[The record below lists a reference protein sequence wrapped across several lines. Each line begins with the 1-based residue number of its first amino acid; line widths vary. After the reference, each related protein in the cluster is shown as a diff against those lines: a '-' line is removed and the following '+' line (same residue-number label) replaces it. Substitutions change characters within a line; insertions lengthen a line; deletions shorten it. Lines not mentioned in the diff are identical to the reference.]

1 MLYPTSREQ
10 VTEIYVATFMRAPDT
25 AGLLYWS
32 NHAGLNIEQIAES
45 FFHQPETESKYPDS
59 MSPTE
64 FVTTIYN
71 NVFNRDPDPAGL
83 EYWVDGLT
91 NGSITRSG
99 MIIAVVNGAQ
109 GQDQRIL
116 DNKTE
121 VGLYFAQNA
130 ASATLEQAYEVM
142 AGVTSEGSSVEAAL
156 AEIDI
161 LADHHTIPPA
171 PIMDLTIHI
180 DTIEGSDIDSTINGL
195 VDTDDTSKNT
205 LNDEDMIDGGGG
217 SDTLILKVS
226 GGAGTTSAIA
236 HMENVETLTIESSAT
251 ADQAFDLA
259 GTTGITDI
267 KTSGVGTA
275 GLTFS
280 NVATIVN
287 LELGVSAA
295 ISTTVTYS
303 AATGTTDTMDV
314 KITTAAAQTLKVE
327 GIETLN
333 VETGSGVQE
342 LNISD
347 AALESV
353 VVTGAGDLTLSA
365 VSAADSALTVDG
377 SAATGNLTIG
387 STIIDTAGATVSGG
401 SGNDTIV
408 ASSTASGKT
417 LTVSGNGGDDTIS
430 VAAGV
435 AGSISQ
441 VTGGAGVD
449 EMTAGAGT
457 DTFNFANSGD
467 TGITEATADKIISFA
482 TGTDKINFATLAA
495 GVATNFDGATV
506 AVADFAAAKTAADG
520 ILDGTIIYSYQF
532 DGTNGYLFVDN
543 DADGTADEAIVIS
556 ALAAGGVDFGDILA

>member
-10 VTEIYVATFMRAPDT
+10 VAEIYVATFMRAPDT

-32 NHAGLNIEQIAES
+32 DHAGLNIEQIAES
-45 FFHQPETESKYPDS
+45 FFHQPETEAKYPDS
-59 MSPTE
+59 MSPTV

-91 NGSITRSG
+91 NGSITKSE
-99 MIIAVVNGAQ
+99 MIITVVNGAQ

-142 AGVTSEGSSVEAAL
+142 ANVTSEGSSVEAAL

-161 LADHHTIPPA
+161 LADHNTIPPA
-171 PIMDLTIHI
+171 PIMDLTINI

-195 VDTDDTSKNT
+195 IDTDDTSKNT

-226 GGAGTTSAIA
+226 GSAGTTSAIA
-236 HMENVETLTIESSAT
+236 HMENVETLTVESSAT

-267 KTSGVGTA
+267 KTSGSGTA

-280 NVATIVN
+280 NVASIVN

-303 AATGTTDTMDV
+303 AATDTMDV

-342 LNISD
+342 LNIGD
-347 AALESV
+347 TALESV

-365 VSAADSALTVDG
+365 VSAADQDRGLKGRTRWP
-377 SAATGNLTIG
+377 T
-387 STIIDTAGATVSGG
+387 STFPPPTSPPGRP
-401 SGNDTIV
+401 
-408 ASSTASGKT
+408 
-417 LTVSGNGGDDTIS
+417 
-430 VAAGV
+430 
-435 AGSISQ
+435 
-441 VTGGAGVD
+441 
-449 EMTAGAGT
+449 
-457 DTFNFANSGD
+457 
-467 TGITEATADKIISFA
+467 
-482 TGTDKINFATLAA
+482 
-495 GVATNFDGATV
+495 
-506 AVADFAAAKTAADG
+506 
-520 ILDGTIIYSYQF
+520 
-532 DGTNGYLFVDN
+532 
-543 DADGTADEAIVIS
+543 
-556 ALAAGGVDFGDILA
+556 